1 MTSKRKKTIE
11 YNCFQSYSLLI
22 LHLETFCLST
32 NLKLMKTKTNFR
44 WAILSLLFM
53 ATTILYIDRSAL
65 GILAPDLQ
73 KSIGWTE
80 QQYGIINSV
89 FMIAYA
95 VCFLFMG
102 KIIDNIGT
110 RKGYLISII
119 IWAIATLGHA
129 LARSWV
135 GFAVARFSLAVGQS
149 GNFPSAI
156 KAVAEWFP
164 KKDRALAV
172 GIFNG
177 GANMGTIL
185 SPLIIPV
192 LVLAVGDWRIGF
204 LWTFP
209 ISIIWV
215 FLWLKFYR
223 KPEDTSRI
231 SKDELQYIGS
241 DDADN
246 QFVEKVRWKDIL
258 PHRGTWAIAVAKFM
272 ADPIWW
278 FYLFWGAKFLN
289 EKFGLNLK
297 EIGLPFFAIYLV
309 SWGIGIFLG
318 WLSGKFMK
326 GGFSLNKGRKLGLFS
341 CALFAIPVAFV
352 PHVSNMWLA
361 VGLIALAAGGH
372 CGWSANVFSLMSDI
386 FPKKATASVA
396 GFGGF
401 AGAVGGAIVAFG
413 VGKILQDIGVDGYA
427 IPFAVAGCGYLI
439 ALAVVHLLVPE
450 IKTIKI

>member
-1 MTSKRKKTIE
+1 MERKL
-11 YNCFQSYSLLI
+11 N
-22 LHLETFCLST
+22 
-32 NLKLMKTKTNFR
+32 TNFR
-44 WAILSLLFM
+44 WMILSLLFV

-65 GILAPDLQ
+65 GILAPELQ

-80 QQYGIINSV
+80 EQYGIINSV

-95 VCFLFMG
+95 LCFILMG
-102 KIIDNIGT
+102 RLIDTIGT
-110 RKGYLISII
+110 RKGYLISIG
-119 IWAIATLGHA
+119 IWGIATLGHA
-129 LARSWV
+129 LARTWI

-177 GANMGTIL
+177 GSNMGTIL

-192 LVLAVGDWRIGF
+192 LVLNFDNWRVGF
-204 LWTFP
+204 LWTLP
-209 ISIIWV
+209 ISIVWV
-215 FLWLKFYR
+215 LLWLKYFR
-223 KPEDTSRI
+223 KPEQSQNV
-231 SKDELQYIGS
+231 SVEELQYINS
-241 DDADN
+241 DSDENAN
-246 QFVEKVRWKDIL
+246 TEKVGWKDIL
-258 PHRGTWAIAVAKFM
+258 PHSEAWAIAVAKFV

-297 EIGLPFFAIYLV
+297 EIGLPFFTIYLV
-309 SWGIGIFLG
+309 SWGLGISLG
-318 WLSGKFMK
+318 WFSSKLMK
-326 GGFSLNKGRKLGLFS
+326 LGFSLNKGRKFGLLV
-341 CALFAIPVAFV
+341 CALFAVPVVLV
-352 PHVSNMWLA
+352 PHTENMWMA

-386 FPKKATASVA
+386 FPKKATATVA

-401 AGAVGGAIVAFG
+401 AGAVGGAIATFS
-413 VGKILQDIGVDGYA
+413 VGKILQNIGVDGYA
-427 IPFAVAGCGYLI
+427 IPFAVAGCGYLV
-439 ALAVVHLLVPE
+439 ALLIVHLLVPK
-450 IKTIKI
+450 ITTINI

>member
-1 MTSKRKKTIE
+1 MKKKR
-11 YNCFQSYSLLI
+11 
-22 LHLETFCLST
+22 
-32 NLKLMKTKTNFR
+32 TNFR
-44 WAILSLLFM
+44 WIILALLFI

-73 KSIGWTE
+73 KSIGWSE
-80 QQYGIINSV
+80 EQYGIINSM

-95 VCFLFMG
+95 VCFILMG
-102 KIIDNIGT
+102 SLIDKIGT
-110 RKGYLISII
+110 KKGYLLSIG
-119 IWAIATLGHA
+119 IWSLATLGHA

-185 SPLIIPV
+185 APLVIPP
-192 LVLAVGDWRIGF
+192 LVLGFNNWQTGF

-209 ISIIWV
+209 ISLIWAV
-215 FLWLKFYR
+215 LWLRYFR
-223 KPEDTSRI
+223 KPEESPRV
-231 SKDELQYIGS
+231 SGEELQYILS
-241 DDADN
+241 DGKEENDTERA
-246 QFVEKVRWKDIL
+246 KWKDIL
-258 PHRGTWAIAVAKFM
+258 PHRGAWAIAVAKFM

-289 EKFGLNLK
+289 AKFGVNLK
-297 EIGLPFFAIYLV
+297 EIGLPFFTIYLV
-309 SWGIGIFLG
+309 SWAFGIFLG
-318 WLSGKFMK
+318 WLSSKLIKMGL
-326 GGFSLNKGRKLGLFS
+326 GLSKGRKLSLLA
-341 CALFAIPVAFV
+341 CALFAVPVMLV
-352 PHVSNMWLA
+352 PHTSELWIA

-386 FPKKATASVA
+386 FPKRATGSVA

-401 AGAVGGAIVAFG
+401 AGAVGGAVVAYG
-413 VGKILQDIGVDGYA
+413 VGRILQDVGTEGYA
-427 IPFAVAGCGYLI
+427 VPFAIAGSGYLI
-439 ALAVVHLLVPE
+439 ALLIVHLLIPK
-450 IKTIKI
+450 IKTVHL

>member
-1 MTSKRKKTIE
+1 MNTKP
-11 YNCFQSYSLLI
+11 
-22 LHLETFCLST
+22 
-32 NLKLMKTKTNFR
+32 KTNFR
-44 WAILSLLFM
+44 WLILGLLFI

-73 KSIGWTE
+73 KSIGWSE
-80 QQYGIINSV
+80 EQYGIINSV

-95 VCFLFMG
+95 LCFILMG
-102 KIIDNIGT
+102 RLIDTIGT
-110 RKGYLISII
+110 RKGYLLSIG
-119 IWAIATLGHA
+119 IWSIATLGHA
-129 LARSWV
+129 LSRSWV

-185 SPLIIPV
+185 SPLIIPA
-192 LVLAVGDWRIGF
+192 LVLGFNNWRIGF

-209 ISIIWV
+209 ISIVWV
-215 FLWLKFYR
+215 LLWLKYFR
-223 KPEDTSRI
+223 KPEQSPYVSAEEI
-231 SKDELQYIGS
+231 QYINS
-241 DDADN
+241 DN
-246 QFVEKVRWKDIL
+246 TGNENTGKVRWKDIL
-258 PHRGTWAIAVAKFM
+258 PQRGAWAIAVAKFM

-297 EIGLPFFAIYLV
+297 EIGLPFFTIYLL
-309 SWGIGIFLG
+309 SWGLGIFLG
-318 WLSGKFMK
+318 WLSSKLMK
-326 GGFSLNKGRKLGLFS
+326 TGFSLNTGRKLGLLA
-341 CALFAIPVAFV
+341 CAMFAVPVALV
-352 PHVSNMWLA
+352 PHTGNMWLA

-372 CGWSANVFSLMSDI
+372 CGWSANIFSLMSDI
-386 FPKKATASVA
+386 FPKKATGTVA

-401 AGAVGGAIVAFG
+401 AGAVGGAITAFS
-413 VGKILQDIGVDGYA
+413 VGKILQNVGTDGYA
-427 IPFAVAGCGYLI
+427 IPFAIAGCGYLI
-439 ALAVVHLLVPE
+439 ALLIVHLLVPR
-450 IKTIKI
+450 IKTVEI

>member
-1 MTSKRKKTIE
+1 M
-11 YNCFQSYSLLI
+11 
-22 LHLETFCLST
+22 ST
-32 NLKLMKTKTNFR
+32 KPKTNFR
-44 WAILSLLFM
+44 WLILSLLFM

-73 KSIGWTE
+73 ESIGWSE
-80 QQYGIINSV
+80 EQYGIINSA
-89 FMIAYA
+89 FMTAYA
-95 VCFLFMG
+95 LCFILMG
-102 KIIDNIGT
+102 RLIDIIGT
-110 RKGYLISII
+110 RKGYLISIG
-119 IWAIATLGHA
+119 IWSIAALGHA

-192 LVLAVGDWRIGF
+192 LVLNFDNWRVGF

-209 ISIIWV
+209 ISVIWV
-215 FLWLKFYR
+215 LLWLKYFR
-223 KPEDTSRI
+223 RPEQS
-231 SKDELQYIGS
+231 SQVAADELQYINS
-241 DDADN
+241 DYSQQEN
-246 QFVEKVRWKDIL
+246 TEKVGWKDIL
-258 PHRGTWAIAVAKFM
+258 PHRGAWAIAVAKLL

-289 EKFGLNLK
+289 AKFGITLK
-297 EIGLPFFAIYLV
+297 DIGLPFFTIYLA
-309 SWGIGIFLG
+309 SWGLGIFLG
-318 WLSGKFMK
+318 WLSLKFMEM
-326 GGFSLNKGRKLGLFS
+326 GWGLNKGRKYGLLV
-341 CALFAIPVAFV
+341 CALFAVPVVLV
-352 PHVSNMWLA
+352 PHVEHVWLA

-386 FPKKATASVA
+386 FPKKATGTVA

-401 AGAVGGAIVAFG
+401 AGAVGGAVAAFS
-413 VGKILQDIGVDGYA
+413 VGKILQNIGPDGYA
-427 IPFAVAGCGYLI
+427 IPFAVAGLGYLV
-439 ALAVVHLLVPE
+439 ALLIVHLLVPK
-450 IKTIKI
+450 IKTINI

>member
-1 MTSKRKKTIE
+1 M
-11 YNCFQSYSLLI
+11 
-22 LHLETFCLST
+22 ST
-32 NLKLMKTKTNFR
+32 KPKTNFR
-44 WAILSLLFM
+44 WIILGLLFI

-73 KSIGWTE
+73 KSIGWSE
-80 QQYGIINSV
+80 EQYGIINSA

-95 VCFLFMG
+95 LCFILMG
-102 KIIDNIGT
+102 RLIDTIGT
-110 RKGYLISII
+110 RKGYLVSIG
-119 IWAIATLGHA
+119 IWSIAALGHA

-135 GFAVARFSLAVGQS
+135 GFAIARFSLAVGQS
-149 GNFPSAI
+149 GSFPSAI

-192 LVLAVGDWRIGF
+192 LVLNFDNWRVGF

-215 FLWLKFYR
+215 LLWLKYFR
-223 KPEDTSRI
+223 KPELSPNV
-231 SKDELQYIGS
+231 SAEELQYINS
-241 DDADN
+241 DNSDEN
-246 QFVEKVRWKDIL
+246 VNTEKVGWKDIL
-258 PHRGTWAIAVAKFM
+258 PHRGAWAIAVAKFM

-297 EIGLPFFAIYLV
+297 EIGLPFFTIYLA
-309 SWGIGIFLG
+309 SWGLGIFLG
-318 WLSGKFMK
+318 WLSSKFMRM
-326 GGFSLNKGRKLGLFS
+326 GFSLNQGRKFS
-341 CALFAIPVAFV
+341 LLACALFAVPVILV
-352 PHVSNMWLA
+352 PHTENMWLA
-361 VGLIALAAGGH
+361 VSLIALAAGGH

-386 FPKKATASVA
+386 FPKKAVGSVA

-401 AGAVGGAIVAFG
+401 SGAVGGAIVAFS
-413 VGKILQDIGVDGYA
+413 VGKILQNIGVDGYA

-439 ALAVVHLLVPE
+439 ALLIVHLLVPK
-450 IKTIKI
+450 IKTINI

>member
-1 MTSKRKKTIE
+1 MKQSQKT
-11 YNCFQSYSLLI
+11 Q
-22 LHLETFCLST
+22 
-32 NLKLMKTKTNFR
+32 TNFR
-44 WAILSLLFM
+44 WIILSLLFI

-80 QQYGIINSV
+80 EQYGIINSV
-89 FMIAYA
+89 FMIGYA
-95 VCFLFMG
+95 ICFLLMG
-102 KIIDNIGT
+102 KIIDSIGT
-110 RKGYLISII
+110 RKGYLISIG
-119 IWAIATLGHA
+119 IWSLATLGHA
-129 LARSWV
+129 LVRSWV

-149 GNFPSAI
+149 GSFPSAI

-185 SPLIIPV
+185 SPLIIPFIV
-192 LVLAVGDWRIGF
+192 LSFDNWRIGF

-215 FLWLKFYR
+215 LLWLKYFR
-223 KPEDTSRI
+223 SPENSPQVSET
-231 SKDELQYIGS
+231 ELQYINS
-241 DDADN
+241 DSGQEEN
-246 QFVEKVRWKDIL
+246 IEKVGWKDIL
-258 PHRGTWAIAVAKFM
+258 PHRGAWAIAIAKFI

-289 EKFGLNLK
+289 EKFGVDLK
-297 EIGLPFFAIYLV
+297 EIGLPFFTIYIV
-309 SWGIGIFLG
+309 SWGLGIFLG
-318 WLSGKFMK
+318 WLSSKLMK
-326 GGFSLNKGRKLGLFS
+326 SGFSLNKGRKFGLLA
-341 CALFAIPVAFV
+341 CAIFAIPVAFV
-352 PHVSNMWLA
+352 PHTSNMWLA

-372 CGWSANVFSLMSDI
+372 CGWSANIFSLMSDI

-413 VGKILQDIGVDGYA
+413 VGKILQNIGTDGYA
-427 IPFAVAGCGYLI
+427 IPFAVASCGYLI
-439 ALAVVHLLVPE
+439 ALLLVHLLIP
-450 IKTIKI
+450 KIVAVSI